1 MESINK
7 ELIEEKFKNLE
18 RSVSMLTEKVS
29 QMEKIYISIETLAM
43 ETKRLREDTNS
54 IDNRLKS
61 IEKEPGEKWKS
72 ITGYII
78 TAIVGA
84 VVSFLLIKLG
94 VK

>member
-18 RSVSMLTEKVS
+18 NSVATLTDKVS

-61 IEKEPGEKWKS
+61 IEKEPGEKWKN
-72 ITGYII
+72 ITGYVL

-84 VVSFLLIKLG
+84 VVSYILIKLG